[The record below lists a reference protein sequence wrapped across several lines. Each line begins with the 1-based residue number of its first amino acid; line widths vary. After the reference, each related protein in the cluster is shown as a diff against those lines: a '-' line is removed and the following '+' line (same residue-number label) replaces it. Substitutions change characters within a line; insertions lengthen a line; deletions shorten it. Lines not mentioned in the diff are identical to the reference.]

1 MLGEFSD
8 VFQIVDIRLLT
19 LFSSQ
24 QLRVKFGISVGIAPI
39 EVEPGHTKRKRRRGE
54 RGWPTALRAAL

>member
-39 EVEPGHTKRKRRRGE
+39 EVEPGHTKRTE
-54 RGWPTALRAAL
+54 NMNDV

>member
-8 VFQIVDIRLLT
+8 DFQIVDIRLLT

-24 QLRVKFGISVGIAPI
+24 QLRVKFGISVGIAPLDI
-39 EVEPGHTKRKRRRGE
+39 QRGREGGE
-54 RGWPTALRAAL
+54 REGGQLH